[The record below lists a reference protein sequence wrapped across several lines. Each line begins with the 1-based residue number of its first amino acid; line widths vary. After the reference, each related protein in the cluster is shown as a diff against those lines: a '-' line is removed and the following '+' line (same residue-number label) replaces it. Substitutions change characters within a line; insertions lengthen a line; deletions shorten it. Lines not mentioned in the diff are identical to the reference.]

1 MKNLSIRSTAT
12 RLAVACLGA
21 ALLAFTAPYSS
32 VTVMAAD
39 TAIKIG
45 LSGAL
50 TGGDAIL
57 GQTQREGVMLAVD
70 EINAGGGINGRKVEV
85 VVEDEANDPA
95 RMAEIA
101 QKFVTR
107 DAVNAIIGGTND
119 GTAQV
124 LAQVAEQAEVPLI
137 VPFANGDQ
145 ITKGR
150 KWSFQ
155 VDVASTTFV
164 QKIVSTATEQY
175 KKIGIIYDNN
185 AFGQADRDFAL
196 ADLKQLNIK
205 PVAVVPIP
213 DVGRDYTP
221 QLKQFQDTGADVLI
235 APISGTNCAQLRK
248 DMVRL
253 GYQPAIMGPNSLA
266 FQTMIDVGRDFVEK
280 KVFFL
285 DLIDE
290 TKPEVQEFQ
299 KKMMEKYHKAAT
311 SGFELLGYDAM
322 KILAK
327 AFEQSGTDKAKVRD
341 FLENL
346 KNYTAVSGKRGSTIS
361 YTKTDHRRASP
372 ADLVWRWVENGKF
385 ANASIE

>member
-1 MKNLSIRSTAT
+1 MFKRSRQFQQSAT
-12 RLAVACLGA
+12 LVAVLA
-21 ALLAFTAPYSS
+21 ALVATTAPSLEAQES
-32 VTVMAAD
+32 EP
-39 TAIKIG
+39 IKIG

-70 EINAGGGINGRKVEV
+70 EINAAGGIDGRQIEV
-85 VVEDEANDPA
+85 IVEDEANDPS

-101 QKFVTR
+101 QRFITR
-107 DAVNAIIGGTND
+107 DTVDAIIGGTND

-124 LAQVAEQAEVPLI
+124 LAQVAEQAEVPLVI
-137 VPFANGDQ
+137 PFANGDQ
-145 ITKGR
+145 ITRGR

-164 QKIVSTATEQY
+164 QTIVDRATSEFE
-175 KKIGIIYDNN
+175 KIGIIYDDN
-185 AFGQADRDFAL
+185 AFGQANRNFAL
-196 ADLKQLNIK
+196 EDFDELGKE

-221 QLKQFQDTGADVLI
+221 QVKQFQDAGAEVLI
-235 APISGTNCAQLRK
+235 ANISGTNAAQLRK

-253 GYQPAIMGPNSLA
+253 GYEPLILGPNSLA
-266 FQTMIDVGRDFVEK
+266 FQSMIDVGAEFVEEK
-280 KVFFL
+280 IHFL

-299 KKMMEKYHKAAT
+299 EKMKAKYQKPAT

-322 KILAK
+322 MILAHALREGGGDK
-327 AFEQSGTDKAKVRD
+327 QEVREALEGLTDY
-341 FLENL
+341 E
-346 KNYTAVSGKRGSTIS
+346 AVSGKSGSTIS
-361 YTKTDHRRASP
+361 YSPDDHRRASP
-372 ADLVWRWVENGKF
+372 ADLVWRMVKDGKF
-385 ANASIE
+385 TNAPVE

>member
-1 MKNLSIRSTAT
+1 MAKGRREFRCSLTL
-12 RLAVACLGA
+12 LAVTA
-21 ALLAFTAPYSS
+21 ALVATTAPALKAQDSAPIR
-32 VTVMAAD
+32 V
-39 TAIKIG
+39 G

-70 EINAGGGINGRKVEV
+70 EINAAGGVNGRQIEV
-85 VVEDEANDPA
+85 IVEDEANDPS

-101 QKFVTR
+101 QRFITR
-107 DAVNAIIGGTND
+107 DIVDAIIGGTND

-145 ITKGR
+145 ITRGR
-150 KWSFQ
+150 QWSFQ

-164 QKIVSTATEQY
+164 ETIVDRAISEY
-175 KKIGIIYDNN
+175 EKIGIVYDDN
-185 AFGQADRDFAL
+185 AFGQANRNFAL
-196 ADLKQLNIK
+196 EDFEERGKE

-221 QLKQFQDTGADVLI
+221 QLKQFQDAEAEVLI
-235 APISGTNCAQLRK
+235 ANISGTNAAQLRK

-253 GYQPAIMGPNSLA
+253 GYEPLILGPNSLA
-266 FQTMIDVGRDFVEK
+266 FQSMIDVGAEFVEEK
-280 KVFFL
+280 IQFL

-290 TKPEVQEFQ
+290 TKSEVQEFQ
-299 KKMMEKYHKAAT
+299 AKMEAKYQKPAT

-322 KILAK
+322 MILAHALREGGGDKHEVRK
-327 AFEQSGTDKAKVRD
+327 ALEGLTDYK
-341 FLENL
+341 
-346 KNYTAVSGKRGSTIS
+346 AVSGKSGSTIS
-361 YTKTDHRRASP
+361 YTPEDHRRASP
-372 ADLVWRWVENGKF
+372 ADLVWRMVKDGKF
-385 ANASIE
+385 TNAPVQ